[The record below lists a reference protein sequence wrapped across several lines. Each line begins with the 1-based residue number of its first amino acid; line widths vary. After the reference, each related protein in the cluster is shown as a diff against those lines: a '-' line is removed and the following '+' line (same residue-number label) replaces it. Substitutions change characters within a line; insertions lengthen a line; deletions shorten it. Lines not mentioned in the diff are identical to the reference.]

1 MPHTSELLKRLRE
14 ALAIADAA
22 DDHLVAAYLAYPVE
36 LLEARQ
42 DKPPS
47 VSGPPTK
54 G

>member
-14 ALAIADAA
+14 VLAIADAA